1 MKIALAALLALTPI
15 AAVAGEYDPGGYR
28 EDVCYR
34 YEYREEYV
42 PGTRHNPGYVKSYE
56 DKVEVPCGGSVG
68 FRPARPMPDSADNI
82 DNNSCVEGT
91 VAGGLLGGGLGAAL
105 SRKEGRYWAIPLGIV
120 TGAMVGCDIDGG

>member
-15 AAVAGEYDPGGYR
+15 AAFAGEYDPGGYR

>member
-1 MKIALAALLALTPI
+1 
-15 AAVAGEYDPGGYR
+15 
-28 EDVCYR
+28 
-34 YEYREEYV
+34 
-42 PGTRHNPGYVKSYE
+42 
-56 DKVEVPCGGSVG
+56 
-68 FRPARPMPDSADNI
+68 MPDSADNI

>member
-1 MKIALAALLALTPI
+1 MKIALAALLALTPVS
-15 AAVAGEYDPGGYR
+15 AFAGEYDPGGYR

-91 VAGGLLGGGLGAAL
+91 VAGGLLGL
-105 SRKEGRYWAIPLGIV
+105 SLIHI
-120 TGAMVGCDIDGG
+120 

>member
-1 MKIALAALLALTPI
+1 MKIALAALLALTPVS
-15 AAVAGEYDPGGYR
+15 AFAGEYDPGGYS
-28 EDVCYR
+28 EEVCYR

-68 FRPARPMPDSADNI
+68 FRPARPMPDSADHI
-82 DNNSCVEGT
+82 DDNSCVEGT